1 MNLKIAKNL
10 NEYIEIIDDLKQQ
23 NQNLW
28 YRGMS
33 NATYSLIPSLFRE
46 YSVIGLNHSGRE
58 INGRYYRK
66 SEAIMKSDLAAIDTF
81 IKYYNDFFPDKCKN
95 YNLADYLY
103 VMQHYDIQTRLLDFS
118 RNELTA
124 LYFSVATTAKINKS
138 NENDEIEDF
147 LKNNGHSDKGSS
159 VHIIDPIFTNKNTN
173 EFINIKD
180 DILNIDNI
188 KIDTLSKIY
197 HPICIETKN
206 EDPRIVNQNGV
217 FMLFGISYIP
227 YEGYD
232 IFNSKTVKIFI
243 PNSCRDQ
250 IKNELREK
258 YKISHSTIYPDIKGI
273 ALEITDEIE
282 KKYITDCK
290 SVFDN

>member
-1 MNLKIAKNL
+1 MDLKIARNL
-10 NEYIEIIDDLKQQ
+10 DEYIKIIAEQKLQS
-23 NQNLW
+23 QNLW

-33 NATYSLIPSLFRE
+33 NATYLLIPSLYRE
-46 YSVIGLNHSGRE
+46 YSVIGLSHSGRE

-81 IKYYNDFFPDKCKN
+81 IKYYNDFFPDKCKD

-124 LYFSVATTAKINKS
+124 LYFSVATKTKVAKS
-138 NENDEIEDF
+138 DENEEIEDF
-147 LKNNGHSDKGSS
+147 IANDGYSDKGSS
-159 VHIIDPIFTNKNTN
+159 VHIIDPVFTNKNTN
-173 EFINIKD
+173 EFINLKD
-180 DILNIDNI
+180 DILNIDSINI
-188 KIDTLSKIY
+188 DALSKIY

-206 EDPRIVNQNGV
+206 NDPRILNQEGV
-217 FMLFGISYIP
+217 FLLFGISYKP

-232 IFNSKTVKIFI
+232 IFNSRTVKIFI
-243 PNSCRDQ
+243 PNSCRDK
-250 IKNELREK
+250 IKTELKEK
-258 YKISHSTIYPDIKGI
+258 FKISHSTIYPDIKGI
-273 ALEITDEIE
+273 ALEIADEIE
-282 KKYITDCK
+282 EKYIIDCK